1 MSRVVVFSSVVER
14 THAWLATFGKLRID
28 IHLALLTLACAVI
41 CSGFV
46 EQFC

>member
-1 MSRVVVFSSVVER
+1 
-14 THAWLATFGKLRID
+14 LAAFGKLRIRFERRLD

-41 CSGFV
+41 CSRFV